1 METNPTKV
9 DIFDSLDRWL
19 PTQRLNIPI
28 ILCFLL
34 ILTKATVDTFNTK
47 NMSYSRSSDTYIIIK
62 KIDSLRNKNKF
73 VGNAHPIPIEH
84 LFKKENIFHL
94 ELDWVPPNSP
104 TDGYEIIVAVIV
116 VVVVISIYS
125 EPDEVILHN

>member
-1 METNPTKV
+1 MVTNPTKV

-19 PTQRLNIPI
+19 PTQGLNIPI

-47 NMSYSRSSDTYIIIK
+47 NMSYSRSSDTYITK
-62 KIDSLRNKNKF
+62 LSQSRQCDTQ
-73 VGNAHPIPIEH
+73 V
-84 LFKKENIFHL
+84 NIVN
-94 ELDWVPPNSP
+94 EPAYRDYG
-104 TDGYEIIVAVIV
+104 TDGYEIIVAV